1 MEICCYSTKN
11 EIIAFWDRDCFGIKK
26 YTYEI
31 YKDGILC
38 GTTDKTHFTVSG
50 VLPGKQYKIEI
61 RALSDENCDKTKEI
75 LISTAKEKNKIDI
88 STFPYN
94 AVGDGNTVNTE
105 TLQKA
110 IDACTKDDC
119 LYIPKGVF
127 LTGALRLHSD
137 MEIYLDEGAVLCGTE
152 KREDYLPLIDS
163 RFEGIEQQCYSS
175 LINIGIL
182 DKNSGINCEN
192 ILIHG
197 SGSILGGGKALA
209 ENIIEYEK
217 SKPGYSEACMRE
229 RYDDPDVLA
238 GRKRPRLINISNSK
252 NVIIK
257 GLTIGN
263 GSSWNVHSI
272 YSENIVTN
280 GCKFVSKGVWNGDGW
295 DPDSSKNCTIF
306 DCVFETG
313 DDCIAIKSGKN
324 PEGNVINRPCENI
337 RVFDCRALQGHG
349 GIAIGSEMSGGINNV
364 RVWDCDFTN
373 VRTGIEIKATKK
385 RGGYIKNVVVKDCTV
400 PSIQLHSVWYNDDGE
415 GAMEAPTF
423 EDCSFENIEITGQP
437 YVKPSA
443 KTFDG
448 IPDTVDYCCIDIAGF
463 DSQKHTAKNIKFKDI
478 NIRQIGNENQ
488 EIRLKFCEG
497 ISFENISCKER

>member
-1 MEICCYSTKN
+1 MELYYYSTKN
-11 EIIAFWDRDCFGIKK
+11 EIIIFWDRDYFGTEK
-26 YTYEI
+26 YIYEI
-31 YKDGILC
+31 YKDGILYEK
-38 GTTDKTHFTVSG
+38 TEKTHFTLSG
-50 VLPGKQYKIEI
+50 LSPDHQYKLEI
-61 RALSDENCDKTKEI
+61 RALLDGICIRTSEK
-75 LISTAKEKNKIDI
+75 LIKTAKEKNKINVTDA
-88 STFPYN
+88 PYN
-94 AVGDGNTVNTE
+94 AVGDGITENTGN
-105 TLQKA
+105 LQKA
-110 IDACTKDDC
+110 IDVCTEDDC

-127 LTGALRLHSD
+127 LAGALRLHSN

-152 KREDYLPLIDS
+152 NWKDYLPLIDS

-175 LINIGIL
+175 LINIGTL

-192 ILIHG
+192 VLIHG
-197 SGSILGGGKALA
+197 KGSILGGGKALA
-209 ENIIEYEK
+209 QNIIEYEK

-229 RYDDPDVLA
+229 HYDDMDVLA

-263 GSSWNVHSI
+263 GPSWNVHSV
-272 YSENIVTN
+272 YSENIITN
-280 GCKFVSKGVWNGDGW
+280 GCKFVSKGIWNGDGW

-306 DCVFETG
+306 DCVFETS

-337 RVFDCRALQGHG
+337 RIFDCRAVQGHA

-364 RVWDCDFTN
+364 RVWNCDFAN

-385 RGGYIKNVVVKDCTV
+385 RGGYVKNVVVKECIV

-415 GAMEAPTF
+415 GATETPTF
-423 EDCSFENIEITGQP
+423 ENFSFEGMEITGQP
-437 YVKPSA
+437 YVKPAA

-463 DSQKHTAKNIKFKDI
+463 DSNKHAAKNIRFKDI
-478 NIRQIGNENQ
+478 NIRQTDNKNQ
-488 EIRLKFCEG
+488 EIRLKFCEAV
-497 ISFENISCKER
+497 SFENISCKGS